1 MLMHGARRGWAVLL
15 AVAVGAG
22 LLLGVGQA
30 SAALQL
36 GAASRTELT
45 TARPGVSHAYQFLNQ
60 MMDRYARGS
69 LPRLVQSYTGGVL
82 GAENYTASS
91 TYDDAL
97 VVDAYLA
104 QRTPVGQGRAET
116 TGNALLTALAQS
128 APQGGGLYDDYAPDP
143 LRLPADVQPEAT
155 AQTTGDASWAGD
167 ALVQLYAAT
176 RLPAYLTGAENL
188 AGWIQANTSDVR
200 GQGGYTGG
208 YAGSGIKL
216 EWKSTEQNTDVY
228 AFFSLLARESGLP
241 GWATRA
247 SAART
252 FIVSMWNPAQ
262 QRFSL
267 GTMTDGVTTNDS
279 PQTEDVNSWSSL
291 ALRSPAYAASVWDV
305 TSLAAAAGPL
315 QGVSICPG
323 DRTGVWFEG
332 TAHLADALESRGQPG
347 DSAQAA
353 AYLADLA
360 YAQARGP
367 NEDGLGIMAAS
378 KDGLTDCAGDSV
390 YASLHAGTTAWYI
403 LAASGVNPLSTS
415 IPVSAQ

>member
-1 MLMHGARRGWAVLL
+1 
-15 AVAVGAG
+15 
-22 LLLGVGQA
+22 
-30 SAALQL
+30 
-36 GAASRTELT
+36 
-45 TARPGVSHAYQFLNQ
+45 
-60 MMDRYARGS
+60 
-69 LPRLVQSYTGGVL
+69 LVQSYTGGVL

-97 VVDAYLA
+97 VIDAYLA
-104 QRTPVGQGRAET
+104 QRTPGGQARAET
-116 TGNALLTALAQS
+116 IGNALLTALAQS
-128 APQGGGLYDDYAPDP
+128 APQDGGLDDDYAPDP

-155 AQTTGDASWAGD
+155 SQTTGDASWAGD

-208 YAGSGIKL
+208 YAGPGIRL
-216 EWKSTEQNTDVY
+216 EWKSTEQNIDVY
-228 AFFSLLARESGLP
+228 AFFSLLARERGLP
-241 GWATRA
+241 VWATRA
-247 SAART
+247 AAART

-279 PQTEDVNSWSSL
+279 PQTEDVNSWSYL
-291 ALRSPAYAASVWDV
+291 ALRSPAYAASVDWDV

-315 QGVSICPG
+315 HGVSICPG

-332 TAHLADALESRGQPG
+332 TAHLADALEIRGQPG

-353 AYLADLA
+353 AYLADIA
-360 YAQARGP
+360 YAQAHGP

-390 YASLHAGTTAWYI
+390 YASLHTGTTAWYI